1 MSPKRTFYALIAA
14 VVATVA
20 SGLAYAV
27 ARSRFAALRD
37 AGEGTA
43 EEIRSVVGASDI
55 SFRVLIIMSIV
66 TVILFACFVT
76 LRRRNEKSV
85 A

>member
-1 MSPKRTFYALIAA
+1 MSSKRTFYAFIAA
-14 VVATVA
+14 VVVTVA

-27 ARSRFAALRD
+27 ARSRVTALRD

-55 SFRVLIIMSIV
+55 SFLVLIIAGIM
-66 TVILFACFVT
+66 TVILFSCFVT
-76 LRRRNEKSV
+76 LRRRDEKPV